1 MASDQADEDASL
13 FSRLWD
19 KLVFFGHFFKNPMA
33 LSTPMEC
40 SQRIA
45 NTVRDELQ
53 QHNARRV
60 VELGSGVGSITR
72 GVLEAVPP
80 EEKLLCVEQEPMF
93 CERLRKRFGDR
104 IELVEAD
111 ALQLGDI
118 LDGSSF
124 SDPDALVCSVP
135 LNTQRT
141 SKLCGIIAEHISPQC
156 LYLQISFTKSPLK
169 PYFDLVRTHN
179 DLFNIPP
186 ERVHVAFLRQ
196 TAAADS
202 GADEA
207 LEGRSRARAH

>member
-1 MASDQADEDASL
+1 MESGETGEKSSL

-45 NTVRDELQ
+45 NFVRDELRD
-53 QHNARRV
+53 HNARRV

-72 GVLEAVPP
+72 GVLDAVPP
-80 EEKLLCVEQEPMF
+80 EEKVLCVEQEPMF
-93 CERLRKRFGDR
+93 CTRLRKRFADR
-104 IELVEAD
+104 IELVERD
-111 ALQLGDI
+111 ALELGDI
-118 LDGSSF
+118 IEGSRYE
-124 SDPDALVCSVP
+124 DPDALVCSVP

-141 SKLCGIIAEHISPQC
+141 AQLCGIIAEHISPKC

-186 ERVHVAFLRQ
+186 ERVHVAFRKQ
-196 TAAADS
+196 TDTAKSS
-202 GADEA
+202 GDEP
-207 LEGRSRARAH
+207 LEESTPARA

>member
-1 MASDQADEDASL
+1 MESGRTGKGGSL

-45 NTVRDELQ
+45 NFVRDELRK
-53 QHNARRV
+53 HEPRRV

-72 GVLEAVPP
+72 GVLDAVPP
-80 EEKLLCVEQEPMF
+80 EEKILCVEQEPMF

-104 IELVEAD
+104 IELVVAD
-111 ALQLGDI
+111 ALELGEI
-118 LDGSSF
+118 LEGSPF
-124 SDPDALVCSVP
+124 ADPDALVCSVP

-141 SKLCGIIAEHISPQC
+141 AKLCGVIAENVSPEC

-186 ERVHVAFLRQ
+186 ERVHVAFRKQ
-196 TAAADS
+196 SRAAGSED
-202 GADEA
+202 DEA
-207 LEGRSRARAH
+207 PDESRPAHA